1 MDKERIKLIVR
12 NLESLV
18 SCLKEELYSESS
30 SYESVEEIA
39 PYIDESD
46 VDEYYDDST
55 DV

>member
-18 SCLKEELYSESS
+18 NCLKEELYYEESS
-30 SYESVEEIA
+30 FENFEEVV
-39 PYIDESD
+39 PYINESD
-46 VDEYYDDST
+46 VDEYYDDRT